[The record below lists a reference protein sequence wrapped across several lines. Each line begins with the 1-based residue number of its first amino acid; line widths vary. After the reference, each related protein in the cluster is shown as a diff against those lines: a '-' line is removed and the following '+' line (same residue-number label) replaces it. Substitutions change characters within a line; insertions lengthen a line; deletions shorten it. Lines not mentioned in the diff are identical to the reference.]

1 VRFEGLLAAWIFPAF
16 RGLHSD
22 FPANLGPK
30 YHYITLPI
38 NVIADFSG
46 PTNETIGPSFHD
58 MKLMLT
64 WLVVALPLGW
74 GVTQSV
80 KKAMPLLQAEAVVS
94 GTPSAPQ

>member
-1 VRFEGLLAAWIFPAF
+1 
-16 RGLHSD
+16 
-22 FPANLGPK
+22 
-30 YHYITLPI
+30 
-38 NVIADFSG
+38 
-46 PTNETIGPSFHD
+46 

-94 GTPSAPQ
+94 GTPSAPR